1 MNKWL
6 NKLKVKA
13 ILPAAALMAAAAI
26 GTTFAW
32 QQWDLSVENQMK
44 AHDTAVSVNETF
56 EENNKELKQNVY
68 FKNEGSSSVFLRVAF
83 SEYWEKD
90 GKILSNTVNGE
101 SVAKKE
107 WAPDWTNSEDW
118 THCRDG
124 WSYYKISLKPD
135 ESTDPILIS
144 AEANSD
150 DLPEEYVGANYH
162 LYFKAEVVQCSDGIN
177 TLNSDAVNVAAINEV
192 FKTSITTAAFSKT
205 EVELDN
211 GETAEV
217 YQVTW
222 PGNVPWEEFKKGG
235 QNE

>member
-32 QQWDLSVENQMK
+32 QQWDLSVENRMK
-44 AHDTAVSVNETF
+44 AHDTAVSVQESFDQQT
-56 EENNKELKQNVY
+56 KKDVY

-101 SVAKKE
+101 SVAQK
-107 WAPDWTNSEDW
+107 DWGDDWKNSIRW
-118 THCRDG
+118 THCEDG
-124 WSYYKISLKPD
+124 WSYYNTSLKPGG
-135 ESTDPILIS
+135 STDYILL
-144 AEANSD
+144 EAKADSN
-150 DLPEEYVGANYH
+150 DLPEEYVGAKYH

-177 TLNSDAVNVAAINEV
+177 TLNSEAVNVAAINEV
-192 FKTSITTAAFSKT
+192 FEKSITADAIDKT
-205 EVELDN
+205 EVAIGN

-217 YQVTW
+217 YQVIW
-222 PGNVPWEEFKKGG
+222 PGKVIWENFKGG

>member
-44 AHDTAVSVNETF
+44 AHDTAVSVQESFDKQTK
-56 EENNKELKQNVY
+56 ENVS

-83 SEYWEKD
+83 SEYWEKGD
-90 GKILSNTVNGE
+90 KILSNTVNGASAAE
-101 SVAKKE
+101 KE
-107 WAPDWTNSEDW
+107 WSAAWTDSEDW
-118 THCRDG
+118 THCEDG
-124 WSYYKISLKPD
+124 WSYYNTSLKPG
-135 ESTDPILIS
+135 ESTDVILL
-144 AEANSD
+144 EAKADST

-162 LYFKAEVVQCSDGIN
+162 LYFKAEVVQCSDGSN
-177 TLNSDAVNVAAINEV
+177 TLNSEAVNVAAINEV
-192 FKTSITTAAFSKT
+192 FEKSITTDALSKT
-205 EVELDN
+205 EVAIGS

-222 PGNVPWEEFKKGG
+222 PDGVAWENFKGG